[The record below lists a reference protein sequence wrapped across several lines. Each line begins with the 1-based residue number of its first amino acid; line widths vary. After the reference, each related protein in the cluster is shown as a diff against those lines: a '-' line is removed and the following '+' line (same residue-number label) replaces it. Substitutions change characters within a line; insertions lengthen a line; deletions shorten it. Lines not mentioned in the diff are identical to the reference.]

1 MCVSSESN
9 VGNPTKTGAPTKE
22 FEKGRVLWVTYPQIL
37 ELFCK
42 PKNLDL
48 GYFVLVSP
56 LLFATTYQVMF

>member
-22 FEKGRVLWVTYPQIL
+22 FEKGVTYPQIL